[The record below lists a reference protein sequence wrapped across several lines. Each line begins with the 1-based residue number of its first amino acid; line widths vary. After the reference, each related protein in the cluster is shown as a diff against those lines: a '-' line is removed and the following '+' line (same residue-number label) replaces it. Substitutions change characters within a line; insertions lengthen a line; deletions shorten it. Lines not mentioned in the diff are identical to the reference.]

1 MSTHVHEQADTAI
14 AGIACPLEQV
24 LALADRFVELVQR
37 DISVRA
43 YFVLFIASALL
54 VLRLG
59 PYPKLEVVPANA
71 GG

>member
-1 MSTHVHEQADTAI
+1 
-14 AGIACPLEQV
+14 V
-24 LALADRFVELVQR
+24 LL
-37 DISVRA
+37 A